1 MSYIP
6 KDHIEKFYKSND
18 KYRRYFISKVHQY
31 LLIDFTVLSI
41 ILALSFEGLT
51 VFSRIITIILFICAF
66 STKFKIVT
74 KKLKEFTV
82 PFEEYWDKYYVIVE
96 KAEKEYKGQEERNTK
111 IERELDESYYATMKK
126 VTEKTQKY
134 YPEAMHKLNRY
145 ITFSFFNIIIVLLNI
160 GFVEFFSWNLFY
172 EIFVFPLD
180 IVIILIL
187 VYGLIVG
194 FDKSSGV
201 KEFFKK
207 LCSPLVWIKNKIK
220 K

>member
-18 KYRRYFISKVHQY
+18 KYRKYFISKVHQY

-51 VFSRIITIILFICAF
+51 VFSRIITIILFLCAF
-66 STKFKIVT
+66 STKFKIII

-82 PFEEYWDKYYVIVE
+82 PIDEYWDRYDIIKE
-96 KAEKEYKGQEERNTK
+96 KAENGYKDQKEKNNF
-111 IERELDESYYATMKK
+111 IERELDETYYATLKK
-126 VTEKTQKY
+126 ATEDTHKY

-145 ITFSFFNIIIVLLNI
+145 ITFSFFNIFIVLLNI
-160 GFVEFFSWNLFY
+160 GFIDFFSWNLFCK
-172 EIFVFPLD
+172 ILVFPFD
-180 IVIILIL
+180 IAIILIL

-194 FDKSSGV
+194 FDKSSAV

-207 LCSPLVWIKNKIK
+207 LCNPVIWIKK